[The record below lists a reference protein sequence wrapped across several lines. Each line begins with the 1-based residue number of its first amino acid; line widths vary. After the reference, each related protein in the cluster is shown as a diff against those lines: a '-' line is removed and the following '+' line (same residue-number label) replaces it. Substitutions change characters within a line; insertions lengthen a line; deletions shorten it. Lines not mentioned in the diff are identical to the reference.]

1 MPATDGDL
9 QIVSIGTSLRNW
21 AFGFFAPFLWFF
33 HAMRAST
40 CFSSAS
46 STPYFL
52 AYAGA
57 SKENVAGAVMMQMG
71 TAPSV
76 IQDEI
81 QSSGTV
87 YNLTPQ
93 QTRDLRAVGMPPSLI
108 NQMQLTYQRAVRRN
122 PQLAT
127 SGRYWTQVDSYWYG
141 GIPLGWPHD
150 WVYGAPAAEA
160 R

>member
-1 MPATDGDL
+1 MTGHGSARRAAIALSVFVGVAAL
-9 QIVSIGTSLRNW
+9 SIAGCSSGSRLR
-21 AFGFFAPFLWFF
+21 
-33 HAMRAST
+33 
-40 CFSSAS
+40 
-46 STPYFL
+46 TPVGGPKIL
-52 AYAGA
+52 TVP
-57 SKENVAGAVMMQMG
+57 KIERMMQMG

-141 GIPLGWPHD
+141 GIPLGWPRD
-150 WVYGAPAAEA
+150 WVYGTPAAEA
-160 R
+160 L

>member
-1 MPATDGDL
+1 MTGHGSARRAAIALSVFVGVAAL
-9 QIVSIGTSLRNW
+9 SIAGCSSGTRLR
-21 AFGFFAPFLWFF
+21 APVGGPKILTVPKIE
-33 HAMRAST
+33 R
-40 CFSSAS
+40 
-46 STPYFL
+46 
-52 AYAGA
+52 
-57 SKENVAGAVMMQMG
+57 MMQMG

-76 IQDEI
+76 IQGEI

-108 NQMQLTYQRAVRRN
+108 KQMQLTYQRAVRRN

-141 GIPLGWPHD
+141 GIPLGWPRD

>member
-1 MPATDGDL
+1 MTGHGSARRAAIALSVFVGVAAL
-9 QIVSIGTSLRNW
+9 SIAGCSSGGSRLR
-21 AFGFFAPFLWFF
+21 
-33 HAMRAST
+33 
-40 CFSSAS
+40 
-46 STPYFL
+46 TPVGGPKIL
-52 AYAGA
+52 TVP
-57 SKENVAGAVMMQMG
+57 KIERMMQMG

-76 IQDEI
+76 IQGEI

-141 GIPLGWPHD
+141 GIPLGWPRD